1 MLSDLQK
8 MQFHMLQPN
17 IFHPTGT
24 PSYTLFQVCL
34 LLTSVD
40 TEKLLPSFPSYGDPL
55 RNIWKK

>member
-1 MLSDLQK
+1 
-8 MQFHMLQPN
+8 MLQPN